1 MFEKQPYFAVFGPLW
16 FVKFV
21 SNLQLYTR
29 KFRWS
34 SYLYCKIILNERDSI
49 STTHKSYLETFELC
63 KFQVVLI
70 VPFKLLWTW
79 SELLT
84 ELITLMELH
93 WWIDFFSISTNYCPA
108 SLQGGRRFIIFFGKK
123 KKCCL
128 CRIAAMLV
136 HILNYLF

>member
-1 MFEKQPYFAVFGPLW
+1 MW
-16 FVKFV
+16 
-21 SNLQLYTR
+21 SN
-29 KFRWS
+29 
-34 SYLYCKIILNERDSI
+34 YLYYKIILNERDSI

-123 KKCCL
+123 KNAVYVMSHCSNASSYTKLSFLMQLSTYTTLMVVSHSMC
-128 CRIAAMLV
+128 I
-136 HILNYLF
+136 